1 VPAIKAATETSEFQ
15 YSDKDF
21 QCIRRLIRG
30 RTGISLSEAKRDMV
44 YSRLARRLRA
54 RGLRRFSEY
63 LELLRL
69 GDEAEWEAFTNAL
82 TTNLTSFF
90 REAHHF
96 PVLAQHAVRHAPG
109 RKFQVWCC
117 GCSSG
122 EEAYSIA
129 ITLAETFA
137 SLTPPI
143 SILAGDVDT
152 QVLRTAERGVYPMER
167 VERLGSERVR
177 RFFLRGTGGQAG
189 QARVRPEL
197 RALVNFRALNL
208 LASAWPSRRPFDVI
222 FCRNVMIYFDRVTQ
236 AAILRRFAPLLRPD
250 GLLFVGHSESLFH
263 VSETFR
269 LRGKT
274 VYGLVGGRNGVG

>member
-1 VPAIKAATETSEFQ
+1 MPAGKTATETREFH
-15 YSDKDF
+15 YSYKDF
-21 QCIRRLIRG
+21 QRIRRLIHERA
-30 RTGISLSEAKRDMV
+30 GISLSEAKRDMV

-63 LELLRL
+63 LDLLRL

-96 PVLAQHAVRHAPG
+96 PVLAQHAARHKPG
-109 RKFQVWCC
+109 RDFQVWCC

-137 SLTPPI
+137 SLTPPV
-143 SILAGDVDT
+143 SILASDLDT
-152 QVLRTAERGVYPMER
+152 QVLRRAEEGVYAMER
-167 VERLGSERVR
+167 VELLGAERVR
-177 RFFLRGTGGQAG
+177 RFFLRGTGVQAG

-197 RALVNFRALNL
+197 RTLVSFRPLNL
-208 LASAWPSRRPFDVI
+208 LAFAWPSRKPFDAI
-222 FCRNVMIYFDRVTQ
+222 FCRNVMIYFDRATQ
-236 AAILRRFAPLLRPD
+236 AAILRRLASLLRPD

-274 VYGLVGGRNGVG
+274 VYELARDATG

>member
-1 VPAIKAATETSEFQ
+1 VPATKAAIETREFQ
-15 YSDKDF
+15 YTDKDF
-21 QCIRRLIRG
+21 HRIRRLIQERA
-30 RTGISLSEAKRDMV
+30 GISLSEAKREMV

-63 LELLRL
+63 LELLLL
-69 GDEAEWEAFTNAL
+69 GDEGEWEAFTNAL

-96 PVLAQHAVRHAPG
+96 PLLAEHAVRLKPG
-109 RKFQVWCC
+109 RNFQVWCC

-129 ITLAETFA
+129 ITLVETFA
-137 SLTPPI
+137 SLTPPV
-143 SILAGDVDT
+143 SILASDVDT
-152 QVLRTAERGVYPMER
+152 RVLRTAEQGVYPMER
-167 VERLGSERVR
+167 VERLGPERVR
-177 RFFLRGTGGQAG
+177 RFFLRGTGAQAG

-197 RALVNFRALNL
+197 RALVSFRPLNL
-208 LASAWPSRRPFDVI
+208 LTSTWPSRRPFDAI

-263 VSETFR
+263 VSDTFR
-269 LRGKT
+269 LQGKT
-274 VYGLVGGRNGVG
+274 VYELAGRRNGAG

>member
-1 VPAIKAATETSEFQ
+1 MPDGKTATETREFH
-15 YSDKDF
+15 YSYRDF
-21 QCIRRLIRG
+21 QCIRRLIHERA
-30 RTGISLSEAKRDMV
+30 GISLSEAKRDMV
-44 YSRLARRLRA
+44 YSRLSRRLRV

-96 PVLAQHAVRHAPG
+96 PVLSQHAARHKRG
-109 RKFQVWCC
+109 RNFQVWCC

-137 SLTPPI
+137 SLAPPV
-143 SILAGDVDT
+143 SILATDLDT
-152 QVLRTAERGVYPMER
+152 QVLRKAEEAVYPMER
-167 VERLGSERVR
+167 VERLCAKRVK
-177 RFFLRGTGGQAG
+177 RFFLRGTGVQVG

-197 RALVNFRALNL
+197 RTLVSFRPLNL
-208 LASAWPSRRPFDVI
+208 LASAWPPLKPFDAI
-222 FCRNVMIYFDRVTQ
+222 FCRNVLIYFDRPTQ
-236 AAILRRFAPLLRPD
+236 AAILRRLAAFLRPD

-263 VSETFR
+263 VSETFQ

-274 VYGLVGGRNGVG
+274 VYELVTGRDVMG